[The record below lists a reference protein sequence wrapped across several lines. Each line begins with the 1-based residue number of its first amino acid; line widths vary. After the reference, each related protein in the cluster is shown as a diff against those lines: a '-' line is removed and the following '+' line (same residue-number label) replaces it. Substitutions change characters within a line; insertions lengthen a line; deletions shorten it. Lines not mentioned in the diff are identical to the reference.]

1 MSGIDGEPWGPRN
14 DNCGTEREQ
23 HRVEGAQREAPR
35 GYHMDDDGWWGCAP
49 RQPRPPAPLG
59 RKQGTRLAAVPRP
72 PQKARIFISRC
83 QTYITVDQ
91 IREYV
96 QEIAGV
102 ESDVERIQSRSQ
114 NYASFLITVDKSVE
128 DKVLDPDEWQE
139 GLVVRPFRGFLRHH
153 GRGNDG
159 RDSRA
164 DAGGDVDGARDT
176 TVTRSVVEEVNTRS
190 DDA

>member
-1 MSGIDGEPWGPRN
+1 MGP
-14 DNCGTEREQ
+14 CPQ
-23 HRVEGAQREAPR
+23 AAP
-35 GYHMDDDGWWGCAP
+35 P
-49 RQPRPPAPLG
+49 PRPVGQEAGHAPG
-59 RKQGTRLAAVPRP
+59 SGAAA

-83 QTYITVDQ
+83 QTYITTEE